1 MSFADGNHDP
11 KDIARMVREIDYT
24 GDFRMSADQIEA
36 LIEFYGNVRYAQGVA
51 GGLYPKTWQEDH

>member
-1 MSFADGNHDP
+1 
-11 KDIARMVREIDYT
+11 MVREIDYT

-51 GGLYPKTWQEDH
+51 GGLYPKTWQEDHKTWQEDH